1 MWVGRR
7 TGCGEVRQDAGEA
20 GVWGSHLALPLA
32 GSCLHGGHSPVP
44 LLPSKKKKSFQSGL
58 PGVHQ
63 QTGAGKAVALLS
75 ATRQLYAREAWGARS
90 HVILTLQL
98 K

>member
-1 MWVGRR
+1 ML
-7 TGCGEVRQDAGEA
+7 ERQVSGAHTWRCPWQAAVCMEA
-20 GVWGSHLALPLA
+20 TRQ
-32 GSCLHGGHSPVP
+32 CLFS
-44 LLPSKKKKSFQSGL
+44 LQKKKKSFQSGL